1 MCQQQIIKYLEKRK
15 GKEVDIN
22 ELLRVIPANRGNIS
36 RACQRMAKFREIKIR
51 QVKQGP
57 FTRFM
62 FSV

>member
-1 MCQQQIIKYLEKRK
+1 MCQQQIINYLEKRK

-22 ELLRVIPANRGNIS
+22 ELLRAIPANRGNIS
-36 RACQRMAKFREIKIR
+36 RACAKMAKYREIKIR

-57 FTRFM
+57 FVRFM

>member
-22 ELLRVIPANRGNIS
+22 ELIRVIPVSRANIS
-36 RACQRMAKFREIKIR
+36 RACSQMAKYREIKIR
-51 QVKQGP
+51 QVKQGS